1 MTTGFAVAVLRMT
14 SVLTDDLPRARARL
28 RLACAVGTCTTLLV
42 VTATPVRGIVA
53 PQRGGDAAGGQSKGN
68 GAAPEFDVATVKVN
82 RSGGRGSPPRVVPA
96 TGQVTITNASVASV
110 IQDAYGV
117 QLPSNII
124 NMPDWA
130 RTLRIDIVAKA
141 ASPTPVPVLQRM
153 LQPLLAEYFKLA
165 VHRETREMDVFALV
179 LTNPGRLGPKLQ
191 KIDGSCDDVV
201 GTTMAF
207 ARPSDG
213 PDQRQVCGVFPNTT
227 AGEIIAHGIDI
238 AGLATELAPS
248 QRRPVIDRTGLTGR
262 FDVNLKWT
270 PDAFSAA
277 ALAQRPG
284 STPPPGVDPSG
295 PQLSTAMQ
303 DQLGLRFESTRAP
316 IEVLVIDRAEPLAAV
331 N

>member
-1 MTTGFAVAVLRMT
+1 MTTEFAVVVLIKVT
-14 SVLTDDLPRARARL
+14 LALSLAFAILTPGSTGAGILPASAN
-28 RLACAVGTCTTLLV
+28 A
-42 VTATPVRGIVA
+42 IVES
-53 PQRGGDAAGGQSKGN
+53 QGN
-68 GAAPEFDVATVKVN
+68 GNSASARPNADAGPPQFEVATVKVN
-82 RSGGRGSPPRVVPA
+82 RAGGRGAPPRVVPA
-96 TGQVTITNASVASV
+96 TGQVTITNATFASV

-141 ASPTPVPVLQRM
+141 AAPAPVPILQRM
-153 LQPLLAEYFKLA
+153 LQPLLAEYFKLM

-179 LTNPGRLGPKLQ
+179 LTTPGRLGPKLK
-191 KIDGSCDDVV
+191 KIDSACDDVV
-201 GTTMAF
+201 GTTMGF

-227 AGEIIAHGIDI
+227 AGEIVAHGIDL

-262 FDVNLKWT
+262 FDVDLKWT
-270 PDAFSAA
+270 PEAFSAA

-295 PQLSTAMQ
+295 PQLPTALQ
-303 DQLGLRFESTRAP
+303 DQLGLKFESARAP
-316 IEVLVIDRAEPLAAV
+316 VEVLVIDRAEPLPAT

>member
-1 MTTGFAVAVLRMT
+1 MTTEFAVVVLIKVT
-14 SVLTDDLPRARARL
+14 LALSLALAILTPGSTGAGVPAS
-28 RLACAVGTCTTLLV
+28 A
-42 VTATPVRGIVA
+42 TAIVES
-53 PQRGGDAAGGQSKGN
+53 QGN
-68 GAAPEFDVATVKVN
+68 GNSAAARPNADPGPPQFEVATVKVN
-82 RSGGRGSPPRVVPA
+82 RAGGRGAPPRVVPA
-96 TGQVTITNASVASV
+96 TGQVTITNATFASV

-141 ASPTPVPVLQRM
+141 AAPAPVPILQRM
-153 LQPLLAEYFKLA
+153 LQPLLAEYFKLM

-179 LTNPGRLGPKLQ
+179 LTTPGRLGPKLK
-191 KIDGSCDDVV
+191 KIDSACDDVV
-201 GTTMAF
+201 GTTMGF

-213 PDQRQVCGVFPNTT
+213 PDQRQVCGVLPNTT
-227 AGEIIAHGIDI
+227 AGEIVAHGIDL

-262 FDVNLKWT
+262 FDVDLKWT
-270 PDAFSAA
+270 PEAFSAA

-284 STPPPGVDPSG
+284 STPPPGMDPSG
-295 PQLSTAMQ
+295 PQLPTALQ
-303 DQLGLRFESTRAP
+303 DQLGLKFESTRAP
-316 IEVLVIDRAEPLAAV
+316 VEVLVIDRAEPLPAT

>member
-1 MTTGFAVAVLRMT
+1 MEIREPGSTTIGAVPA
-14 SVLTDDLPRARARL
+14 SENGIAEPQS
-28 RLACAVGTCTTLLV
+28 
-42 VTATPVRGIVA
+42 RG
-53 PQRGGDAAGGQSKGN
+53 DSAAGRPRVD
-68 GAAPEFDVATVKVN
+68 GAPPQFDVATVKVN
-82 RSGGRGSPPRVVPA
+82 RAGGRGAPPRVVPA
-96 TGQVTITNASVASV
+96 TGRVTITNATVASV

-130 RTLRIDIVAKA
+130 RTLRVDIVAKA
-141 ASPTPVPVLQRM
+141 ASPAPVAILQRM
-153 LQPLLAEYFKLA
+153 LQPLLAEYFTLT
-165 VHRETREMDVFALV
+165 VHREMREMDVFALV
-179 LTNPGRLGPKLQ
+179 LTNPGRPGPKLK
-191 KIDGSCDDVV
+191 KIDNACDDVV
-201 GTTMAF
+201 GTTMRF

-213 PDQRQVCGVFPNTT
+213 PDQRQVCGVFPNTR
-227 AGEIIAHGIDI
+227 AGEIIAHGIDL

-262 FDVNLKWT
+262 FDVDLKWT
-270 PDAFSAA
+270 PEAFSAA

-316 IEVLVIDRAEPLAAV
+316 VEVLVIDRAEPLTAV
-331 N
+331 D